1 MVRRRLIV
9 CGFGNVGRAF
19 ARLVADKDDYLKQRF
34 GLSLELVAL
43 VDIGGAAIAEGD
55 SLPIIELLSHVE
67 KGGTVETFAG
77 IGHEGMSGVEVI
89 ASIDAHVLIE
99 ATPTNLATGEPG
111 RAHIMAA
118 LDKGMD
124 IVSANKAPLV
134 LFYKE
139 INELARA
146 RGSRIYMSAATA
158 AALPT
163 LDVGLVS
170 LAGSKVLSVEGIL
183 NGTTNYIL
191 TRMHKEKCSYDD
203 ALKAAQ
209 EMGIAE
215 TDPSLDVEGWDTR
228 NKLLLIA
235 NRVLERNFALEEV
248 GVIGITGITL
258 GDIEAALTEGK
269 VIKLIGAAELE
280 NDQVTLRVE
289 PKPLNREHPLA
300 TIDYAEKAISYLT
313 DTMGRITV
321 TGGKSSPVGAAAA
334 LLKDLINSSSP
345 LANLSYVE
353 GEPRWLR
360 DRQA

>member
-9 CGFGNVGRAF
+9 CGFGNVGKAF
-19 ARLVADKDDYLKQRF
+19 ARLVADKDEYLKERY

-55 SLPIIELLSHVE
+55 SLPITELLSHVE
-67 KGGTVETFAG
+67 KGGAVETFPKKGRAG
-77 IGHEGMSGVEVI
+77 VSGTQVI
-89 ASIDAHVLIE
+89 ATIEADVLIE
-99 ATPTNLATGEPG
+99 ATPANLTTGEPG

-124 IVSANKAPLV
+124 IVSANKSPLV

-139 INELARA
+139 IDELARA
-146 RGSRIYMSAATA
+146 RGSRIYMSAAAA

-170 LAGSKVLSVEGIL
+170 LAGSKVLSLEGIL

-215 TDPSLDVEGWDTR
+215 TDPGLDVEGWDTR

-235 NRVLERNFALEEV
+235 NRVFEENV
-248 GVIGITGITL
+248 APEDVEVTGITGITL
-258 GDIEAALTEGK
+258 DDIEAAKVEGK
-269 VIKLIGAAELE
+269 VIKLLGVAKHDD
-280 NDQVTLRVE
+280 DQVMLRVGPE
-289 PKPLNREHPLA
+289 ALSREHPLA
-300 TIDYAEKAISYLT
+300 TIDYTEKAISYLT

-334 LLKDLINSSSP
+334 LLKDLINSSVLS
-345 LANLSYVE
+345 ANI
-353 GEPRWLR
+353 
-360 DRQA
+360 

>member
-19 ARLVADKDDYLKQRF
+19 ARLVADKDDYLKGRY

-43 VDIGGAAIAEGD
+43 VDIGGAAIAEGE
-55 SLPIIELLSHVE
+55 SLPIIEFLSHVE
-67 KGGTVETFAG
+67 KGGTVETFAK
-77 IGHEGMSGVEVI
+77 IGHAGMTGVEVI
-89 ASIDAHVLIE
+89 ARVNAHVLIE

-124 IVSANKAPLV
+124 IVSANKGPLV

-146 RGSRIYMSAATA
+146 RRSGIYMSAATS

-163 LDVGLVS
+163 LDVGLTS
-170 LAGSKVLSVEGIL
+170 LAGSKVLSIEGIL

-191 TRMHKEKCSYDD
+191 TRMHREKCSYDD

-215 TDPSLDVEGWDTR
+215 TDPSLDVKGWDTR

-235 NRVLERNFALEEV
+235 NRLFEGNFAPEDVEV
-248 GVIGITGITL
+248 TGITGITL
-258 GDIEAALTEGK
+258 DDIEAAKVEGN
-269 VIKLIGAAELE
+269 VIKLLGTAKHDD
-280 NDQVTLRVE
+280 DQVMLRVGPE
-289 PKPLNREHPLA
+289 ALSREHPLA
-300 TIDYAEKAISYLT
+300 TIDYAEKAISFLT

-321 TGGKSSPVGAAAA
+321 SGGKSSPVGAAAA
-334 LLKDLINSSSP
+334 LLKDLINSSSS
-345 LANLSYVE
+345 LDSLS
-353 GEPRWLR
+353 
-360 DRQA
+360 

>member
-9 CGFGNVGRAF
+9 CGFENSERAST
-19 ARLVADKDDYLKQRF
+19 RLVADKDDYLKGRY

-43 VDIGGAAIAEGD
+43 VDIGGAAIAEGE

-67 KGGTVETFAG
+67 KGGTVETFAK
-77 IGHEGMSGVEVI
+77 IGHAGMTGVEVI
-89 ASIDAHVLIE
+89 ARVNAHVLIE

-124 IVSANKAPLV
+124 IVSANKGPLV

-146 RGSRIYMSAATA
+146 RRSGIYMSAATS

-163 LDVGLVS
+163 LDVGLTS
-170 LAGSKVLSVEGIL
+170 LAGSKVLSIEGIL

-191 TRMHKEKCSYDD
+191 TRMHREKCSYDD

-215 TDPSLDVEGWDTR
+215 TDPSLDVKGWDTR

-235 NRVLERNFALEEV
+235 NRLFEGNFAPEDVEV
-248 GVIGITGITL
+248 TGITGITL
-258 GDIEAALTEGK
+258 DDIEAAKVEGN
-269 VIKLIGAAELE
+269 VIKLLGTAKQDD
-280 NDQVTLRVE
+280 DQVMLRVGPE
-289 PKPLNREHPLA
+289 ALSREHPLA
-300 TIDYAEKAISYLT
+300 TIDYAEKAISFLT

-321 TGGKSSPVGAAAA
+321 SGGKSSPVGAAAA
-334 LLKDLINSSSP
+334 LLKDLINSSSS
-345 LANLSYVE
+345 LDSLS
-353 GEPRWLR
+353 
-360 DRQA
+360 

>member
-1 MVRRRLIV
+1 MVRRRLII
-9 CGFGNVGRAF
+9 CGLGNVGRAF
-19 ARLVADKDDYLKQRF
+19 ARLVADKDEYLKGRY
-34 GLSLELVAL
+34 GLSLELVAV
-43 VDIGGAAIAEGD
+43 VDIGGAAIAEGE

-67 KGGTVETFAG
+67 RGGTVETFAKFG
-77 IGHEGMSGVEVI
+77 RPGMTGVEVI
-89 ASIDAHVLIE
+89 ARIDAHVLIE

-146 RGSRIYMSAATA
+146 GGSRISMSAATA

-163 LDVGLVS
+163 LDVGIVS
-170 LAGSKVLSVEGIL
+170 LAGSKVLSIEGIL

-191 TRMHKEKCSYDD
+191 TRMHSEKCSYDD
-203 ALKAAQ
+203 ALRAAQ

-235 NRVLERNFALEEV
+235 NRMFEAYFAPEDIEV
-248 GVIGITGITL
+248 TGITRIAL
-258 GDIEAALTEGK
+258 DDIEAALKDGK
-269 VIKLIGAAELE
+269 VIKLLGTAERE
-280 NDQVTLRVE
+280 NDQVRLRVGPE
-289 PKPLNREHPLA
+289 ALSREHPLA

-321 TGGKSSPVGAAAA
+321 TGGKSSPLGAAA
-334 LLKDLINSSSP
+334 
-345 LANLSYVE
+345 LANL
-353 GEPRWLR
+353 G
-360 DRQA
+360 

>member
-19 ARLVADKDDYLKQRF
+19 AQLVADKDEYLKGRY
-34 GLSLELVAL
+34 GLGLELVAL

-67 KGGTVETFAG
+67 KGGTLETFPKV
-77 IGHEGMSGVEVI
+77 GHVGVSAIQAI
-89 ASIDAHVLIE
+89 AKIDADVLIE
-99 ATPTNLATGEPG
+99 ATPANLATGEPG

-170 LAGSKVLSVEGIL
+170 LAGSKILSLEGIL

-191 TRMHKEKCSYDD
+191 TRMHREKCSYDD
-203 ALKAAQ
+203 ALRAAQ

-235 NRVLERNFALEEV
+235 NRLFEGNFAPEYVEV
-248 GVIGITGITL
+248 TGIARITL
-258 GDIEAALTEGK
+258 DDIEAAQKDGK
-269 VIKLIGAAELE
+269 VIKLLGVAELE
-280 NDQVTLRVE
+280 NDQVRLRVE
-289 PKPLNREHPLA
+289 PAALSREHPLA
-300 TIDYAEKAISYLT
+300 PIDYAEKAISYLT

-321 TGGKSSPVGAAAA
+321 TGGKSSPLGAAAA
-334 LLKDLINSSSP
+334 LLKDLINSSRLWRP
-345 LANLSYVE
+345 
-353 GEPRWLR
+353 
-360 DRQA
+360 

>member
-19 ARLVADKDDYLKQRF
+19 ARLVADKDDYLKGRY

-43 VDIGGAAIAEGD
+43 VDIGGAAIAEGE

-67 KGGTVETFAG
+67 KGGTVETFAK
-77 IGHEGMSGVEVI
+77 IGHAGMTGVEVI
-89 ASIDAHVLIE
+89 ARVNAHVLIE

-124 IVSANKAPLV
+124 IVSANKGPLV

-146 RGSRIYMSAATA
+146 RRSGIYMSAATS

-163 LDVGLVS
+163 LDVGLTS
-170 LAGSKVLSVEGIL
+170 LAGSKVLSIEGIL

-191 TRMHKEKCSYDD
+191 TRMHREKCSYDD

-215 TDPSLDVEGWDTR
+215 TDPSLDVKGWDTR

-235 NRVLERNFALEEV
+235 NRLFEGNFAPEDVEV
-248 GVIGITGITL
+248 TGITGITL
-258 GDIEAALTEGK
+258 DDIEAAKVEGN
-269 VIKLIGAAELE
+269 VIKLLGTAKHDD
-280 NDQVTLRVE
+280 DQVMLRVGPE
-289 PKPLNREHPLA
+289 ALSREHPLA
-300 TIDYAEKAISYLT
+300 TIDYAEKAISFLT

-321 TGGKSSPVGAAAA
+321 SGGKSSPVGAAAA
-334 LLKDLINSSSP
+334 LLKDLINSSSS
-345 LANLSYVE
+345 LDSLS
-353 GEPRWLR
+353 
-360 DRQA
+360 

>member
-9 CGFGNVGRAF
+9 CGFENSERAST
-19 ARLVADKDDYLKQRF
+19 RLVADKDDYLKGRY

-43 VDIGGAAIAEGD
+43 VDIGGAAIAEGE
-55 SLPIIELLSHVE
+55 SLPIIEFLSHVE
-67 KGGTVETFAG
+67 KGGTVETFAK
-77 IGHEGMSGVEVI
+77 IGHAGMTGVEVI
-89 ASIDAHVLIE
+89 ARVNAHVLIE

-124 IVSANKAPLV
+124 IVSANKGPLV

-146 RGSRIYMSAATA
+146 RRSGIYMSAATS

-163 LDVGLVS
+163 LDVGLTS
-170 LAGSKVLSVEGIL
+170 LAGSKVLSIEGIL

-191 TRMHKEKCSYDD
+191 TRMHREKCSYDD

-215 TDPSLDVEGWDTR
+215 TDPSLDVKGWDTR

-235 NRVLERNFALEEV
+235 NRLFEGNFAPEDVEV
-248 GVIGITGITL
+248 TGITGITL
-258 GDIEAALTEGK
+258 DDIEAAKVEGN
-269 VIKLIGAAELE
+269 VIKLLGTAKQDD
-280 NDQVTLRVE
+280 DQVMLRVGPE
-289 PKPLNREHPLA
+289 ALSREHPLA
-300 TIDYAEKAISYLT
+300 TIDYAEKAISFLT

-321 TGGKSSPVGAAAA
+321 SGGKSSPVGAAAA
-334 LLKDLINSSSP
+334 LLKDLINSSSS
-345 LANLSYVE
+345 LDSLS
-353 GEPRWLR
+353 
-360 DRQA
+360 